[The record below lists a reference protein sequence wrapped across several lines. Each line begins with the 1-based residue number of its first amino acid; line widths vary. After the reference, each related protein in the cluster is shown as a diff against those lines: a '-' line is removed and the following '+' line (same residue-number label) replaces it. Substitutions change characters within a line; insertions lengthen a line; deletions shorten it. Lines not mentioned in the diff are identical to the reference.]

1 MKPYFLTH
9 PVGILYLLVMLSWY
23 LMEGVQFAR
32 QQEWRQNA
40 ARINPRGFWPV
51 YWVCVAVATSM
62 LILAPHIAPA
72 AAIGHGAAAFAVG
85 MVLLMAGIALRV
97 WSFQALGQYFTFTVK
112 VSPDQPV
119 VTRGP
124 YRVLRH
130 PGYAGGL
137 LAIVAVGLLNGNWAG
152 LAAVVLPWLALTVW
166 RIRVEENA
174 LLATL
179 GGRYRAYAAR
189 HKRLVPLVW

>member
-9 PVGILYLLVMLSWY
+9 PVGILYLLVLLSWY
-23 LMEGVQFAR
+23 LVEGVQFSR
-32 QQEWRQNA
+32 QQQWRQEA
-40 ARINPRGFWPV
+40 ARINPRSFWPV
-51 YWVCVAVATSM
+51 YWACAAASATVV
-62 LILAPHIAPA
+62 ILAPYIAPA

-85 MVLLMAGIALRV
+85 MVLLVAGVALRV
-97 WSFQALGQYFTFTVK
+97 WSFRVLGQYFTFAVM

-137 LAIVAVGLLNGNWAG
+137 LAIAGIGVVNGNWAG
-152 LAAVVLPWLALTVW
+152 LASVVLLWLALIVW
-166 RIRVEENA
+166 RIHVEESA
-174 LLATL
+174 LLTAL
-179 GGRYRAYAAR
+179 GRRYRAYAAH

>member
-9 PVGILYLLVMLSWY
+9 PVGILYLLVVLSWY
-23 LMEGVQFAR
+23 LLEGVQFAR
-32 QQEWRQNA
+32 QQEWRKEA
-40 ARINPRGFWPV
+40 ARINPRSFWPV
-51 YWVCVAVATSM
+51 YWACVAGATTM

-85 MVLLMAGIALRV
+85 MVLLVAGIALRV
-97 WSFQALGQYFTFTVK
+97 WSFQVLGQYFTFTVK

-137 LAIVAVGLLNGNWAG
+137 LAIAAVGLLNGNWVG
-152 LAAVVLPWLALTVW
+152 LAAVVLPWLALIVW
-166 RIRVEENA
+166 RIHVEENA
-174 LLATL
+174 LLTAL
-179 GGRYRAYAAR
+179 GGRYRAYAAH

>member
-9 PVGILYLLVMLSWY
+9 PVGILYLLVLLSWY
-23 LMEGVQFAR
+23 LTEGELFLR
-32 QQEWRQNA
+32 QREWRRTA
-40 ARINPRGFWPV
+40 ARVSPRGFWPACWAAV
-51 YWVCVAVATSM
+51 SVAIIMIA
-62 LILAPHIAPA
+62 LAPHIAPG

-85 MVLLMAGIALRV
+85 MVLLAAGVALRA
-97 WSFQALGQYFTFTVK
+97 WSFRALGQYFTFTVR

-119 VTRGP
+119 ITEGP

-130 PGYAGGL
+130 PGYAGGM
-137 LAIVAVGLLNGNWAG
+137 LAIAAIGLLNGNWVS
-152 LAAVVLPWLALTVW
+152 AATLVGTFLPILVW

-179 GGRYRAYAAR
+179 DGRYRAYAAG

>member
-9 PVGILYLLVMLSWY
+9 PVGILYLLVLLSWY
-23 LMEGVQFAR
+23 LVEGVQFSR
-32 QQEWRQNA
+32 QQQWRKEA
-40 ARINPRGFWPV
+40 ARINPRSFWPV
-51 YWVCVAVATSM
+51 YWACVAASATM
-62 LILAPHIAPA
+62 VILAPYIAPA

-85 MVLLMAGIALRV
+85 MALLAAGIALRV
-97 WSFQALGQYFTFTVK
+97 WSFRVLGQYFTFTVM
-112 VSPDQPV
+112 VSPGQPV

-137 LAIVAVGLLNGNWAG
+137 LAIAGIGVVNGNWAG
-152 LAAVVLPWLALTVW
+152 LASVVLLWLALIVW
-166 RIRVEENA
+166 RIHVEENA
-174 LLATL
+174 LLTAL
-179 GGRYRAYAAR
+179 GGRYRAYAAH